1 MIKPILFNSEMV
13 KAIMDGRKT
22 VTRRDPFKFEMKEGC
37 NPDWSGYSLGE
48 YYTGVIDS
56 GVCLYSRGLHDVW
69 GVRSNVV
76 KPKYSIG
83 DILWVRETWFRHDDW
98 FAYKADNDDGEHY
111 APWHPSIHMPKDAAR
126 IFLRVTGVRV
136 ERLEEITEKEVWR
149 EGIESECRSCEYYL
163 ASECRDCANRF
174 ESFDMFSSLWD
185 STIKPDD
192 ISRYGWNAN
201 PYVWVIEFERC
212 EKPEGWPV

>member
-1 MIKPILFNSEMV
+1 MVIAILN
-13 KAIMDGRKT
+13 GQKT
-22 VTRRDPFKFEMKEGC
+22 VTRRLIKPQPTCEQPHSLKGSTMWWGYKQFLPFC
-37 NPDWSGYSLGE
+37 S
-48 YYTGVIDS
+48 V
-56 GVCLYSRGLHDVW
+56 
-69 GVRSNVV
+69 
-76 KPKYSIG
+76 G
-83 DILWVRETWFRHDDW
+83 DILWVRETWAEDTDLPYDNYIYRADDENPIGW
-98 FAYKADNDDGEHY
+98 VKGYS
-111 APWHPSIHMPKDAAR
+111 WHPSIHMPKDAAR

>member
-98 FAYKADNDDGEHY
+98 FAYKADNDDGGHY
-111 APWHPSIHMPKDAAR
+111 APWRPSIHMPKSAAR
-126 IFLRVTGVRV
+126 IFLRVTDVRA
-136 ERLEEITEKEVWR
+136 ERLQEITENDAEN
-149 EGIESECRSCEYYL
+149 EGVPGITTTSCYGTS
-163 ASECRDCANRF
+163 AIIN
-174 ESFDMFSSLWD
+174 FSHLWD
-185 STIKPDD
+185 STIKPSD
-192 ISRYGWNAN
+192 IVRYGWGAD